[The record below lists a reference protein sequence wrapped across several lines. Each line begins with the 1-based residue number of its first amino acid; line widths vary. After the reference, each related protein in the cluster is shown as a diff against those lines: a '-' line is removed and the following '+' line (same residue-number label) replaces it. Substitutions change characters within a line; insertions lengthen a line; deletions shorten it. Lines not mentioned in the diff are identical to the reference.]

1 MRRHIEEH
9 FRNMFADFTYMR
21 ELYSTLEITIKDRF
35 EFLETAVSFI
45 DKPDIKENIIHKA
58 ANHAAAYCCDL
69 VDLIKHVVKN
79 INVWEIRENQTLP
92 SACSEMLG
100 KEDTS
105 AVENKACIFAI
116 CFLLVYDCTHGE
128 FK

>member
-1 MRRHIEEH
+1 MERKFTKEH
-9 FRNMFADFTYMR
+9 NDLGWLFP
-21 ELYSTLEITIKDRF
+21 EIPNAYIPSG
-35 EFLETAVSFI
+35 ETAVSFI

-79 INVWEIRENQTLP
+79 INIWEIRESQTLP

-100 KEDTS
+100 KENTS

-116 CFLLVYDCTHGE
+116 CLLLVYDCTYGE